1 MRTCLLLHVLCLVSA
16 AQRQPLRPRGAQ
28 TLGCG
33 RALWGR
39 DGGARLAVGVGT
51 EMQPF
56 PVTVTQPVFYLLG
69 SLLGAHSVT

>member
-1 MRTCLLLHVLCLVSA
+1 MRTFLLLHVLCLVSA
-16 AQRQPLRPRGAQ
+16 AQRQPRGAQ